1 MKTRKQIIEEY
12 ASEGYT
18 LGTFD
23 DVKESINYVGEN
35 KLIFL
40 SEDRSRFTIE
50 NVCTRYEGDFEDVD
64 FVEYDKYR
72 KTKKWK
78 NLSKLVKEK
87 AGNKCT
93 FCKSTKRLVAH
104 HHNYI
109 NLYNETEKDLICVCG
124 QCHRKIHMGCSCF
137 RDNDLCEVCKFSKEN
152 YTVMYNYL
160 ISDIR
165 NCLGLWCE
173 RKQHIK

>member
-12 ASEGYT
+12 VSKGYT

-40 SEDRSRFTIE
+40 NKDGSSFSVVDVCPRYQGDMEDI
-50 NVCTRYEGDFEDVD
+50 D
-64 FVEYDKYR
+64 FVEYSKYR

-78 NLSKLVKEK
+78 TLASLVKEK
-87 AGNKCT
+87 AGNKCI
-93 FCKSTKRLVAH
+93 FCKSEKKLVAH

-109 NLYNETEKDLICVCG
+109 NLYNETEDDLICVCNI
-124 QCHRKIHMGCSCF
+124 CHYKIHNGCYC
-137 RDNDLCEVCKFSKEN
+137 RKEEVQCTCCEYSKNN
-152 YTVMYNYL
+152 YKVLYEFL
-160 ISDIR
+160 SS
-165 NCLGLWCE
+165 
-173 RKQHIK
+173 QA

>member
-12 ASEGYT
+12 ASKGYT

-40 SEDRSRFTIE
+40 NKDRKNSFMIE
-50 NVCTRYEGDFEDVD
+50 NVCPRYEGDIEDID
-64 FVEYDKYR
+64 FVEYSKYI

-78 NLSKLVKEK
+78 TLASLVKEK
-87 AGNKCT
+87 AGNKCV
-93 FCKSTKRLVAH
+93 FCGSEKKLVAH

-109 NLYNETEKDLICVCG
+109 NLYNETEDDLICVCNL
-124 QCHRKIHMGCSCF
+124 CHYKIHRGCYCM
-137 RDNDLCEVCKFSKEN
+137 REDVQCKCCEYSKNN
-152 YTVMYNYL
+152 YKVLYEFL
-160 ISDIR
+160 SS
-165 NCLGLWCE
+165 
-173 RKQHIK
+173 QV